1 MERTG
6 ILIMLTKVKTC
17 ANLLVSLIDVMAFI
31 LFWGCSSKN
40 SPKTSD
46 ALMDTAVIH
55 EDMPQ
60 ATSVSKVGID
70 SFQSTPI
77 SPRNSDV
84 TSALDLSIN
93 PYYDAGYDQGQED
106 GYYDGIE
113 NVRGDSY
120 DDACRYKGK
129 KRKEYELGYEEGYDA
144 GFDDGFADSGCDSKE
159 EELGA

>member
-1 MERTG
+1 
-6 ILIMLTKVKTC
+6 
-17 ANLLVSLIDVMAFI
+17 
-31 LFWGCSSKN
+31 
-40 SPKTSD
+40 
-46 ALMDTAVIH
+46 MDTAVIH

-60 ATSVSKVGID
+60 VTSVSKVGID

-129 KRKEYELGYEEGYDA
+129 KWKEYELGYEEGYDA
-144 GFDDGFADSGCDSKE
+144 GFDDGFADSGCGSE
-159 EELGA
+159 EEE

>member
-31 LFWGCSSKN
+31 LFWECSSKN

-60 ATSVSKVGID
+60 VTSVSKVGID
-70 SFQSTPI
+70 SSQSTLV
-77 SPRNSDV
+77 SPQTHDV
-84 TSALDLSIN
+84 ISALDLSIN

-106 GYYDGIE
+106 GYHDGIE
-113 NVRGDSY
+113 NIRGDSY
-120 DDACRYKGK
+120 DHACRYKGK

-144 GFDDGFADSGCDSKE
+144 GFDDGFADSDCDSE
-159 EELGA
+159 EEE